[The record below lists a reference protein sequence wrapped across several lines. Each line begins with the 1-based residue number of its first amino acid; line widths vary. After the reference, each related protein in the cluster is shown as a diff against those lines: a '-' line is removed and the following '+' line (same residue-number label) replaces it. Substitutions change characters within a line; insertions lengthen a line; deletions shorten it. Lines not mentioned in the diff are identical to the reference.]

1 MIVYLKSEEEQ
12 NGFREAGRIAA
23 IVLRSLLNEVRP
35 GISTSYLDNLAKL
48 ECKALEVNPIFLGY
62 RGFPAAIC
70 TSINNVLVHGIPN
83 DELLKEGDI
92 LTIDVGIEKNGFIG
106 DTAETILVGEPLK
119 FTTTGEA
126 DNFEITLEPEII
138 KHCKYALDSAIAVAK
153 EGNKLSRISF
163 NIQNIAK
170 KFNYGIPKEY
180 GGHGISRNLLHSE
193 PFIPN
198 IPDYKNDITLRAGMI
213 LAIEPMF
220 ILGNGNTKVL
230 NDGWTVQSDG
240 LSVHCEHTVL
250 ITKDGPEIL
259 TEKSYED

>member
-12 NGFREAGRIAA
+12 NGFREAGRIAT

-126 DNFEITLEPEII
+126 DNFEISLE
-138 KHCKYALDSAIAVAK
+138 
-153 EGNKLSRISF
+153 R
-163 NIQNIAK
+163 
-170 KFNYGIPKEY
+170 
-180 GGHGISRNLLHSE
+180 SE
-193 PFIPN
+193 
-198 IPDYKNDITLRAGMI
+198 
-213 LAIEPMF
+213 
-220 ILGNGNTKVL
+220 
-230 NDGWTVQSDG
+230 
-240 LSVHCEHTVL
+240 EHTSEL
-250 ITKDGPEIL
+250 Q
-259 TEKSYED
+259 S